1 MRRILSVTS
10 AFVVVVGICL
20 LVWGAARH
28 SNADSNSLKP
38 MTDAE
43 RIASLL
49 ETMETADLAS
59 LPALEIEPF
68 TLPTAGVDVMRV
80 RLNETY
86 DIAGIGKDTVE
97 LTGWVA
103 VKHDNPIAAK
113 GESEVK
119 WGTAVSATEFVGL
132 ELNGTSSLFGP
143 VNVSLDKDN
152 PCIGK
157 VGKLDLPFIVQIA
170 LDNGYA
176 PYRAKTVAYAPTAS
190 KTAKPQLKG
199 EEGAVSKVID
209 GVMEALSNKD
219 AKSLV
224 RYYATDVESSILGD
238 AATPGAKGSANYVE
252 TMDKEFAGI
261 RRIKVLPNND
271 IKIKV
276 SGNLASVSLTG
287 TNDMV
292 GVSGVRQVSPWRWSI
307 QLEKRTG
314 NWMIINEHLS
324 FTRDPNEPEELK
336 VGNKKKS
343 SVCVANVAV
352 SVYLPKLD
360 LRMKTGSPVQW
371 YSEVETIPPVG
382 YTASV
387 DMTPT
392 PMVSNGRQVAT
403 LESGVVKFREVVRHV
418 ALEGTHV
425 GAGL

>member
-1 MRRILSVTS
+1 M
-10 AFVVVVGICL
+10 
-20 LVWGAARH
+20 
-28 SNADSNSLKP
+28 
-38 MTDAE
+38 
-43 RIASLL
+43 
-49 ETMETADLAS
+49 
-59 LPALEIEPF
+59 
-68 TLPTAGVDVMRV
+68 
-80 RLNETY
+80 
-86 DIAGIGKDTVE
+86 
-97 LTGWVA
+97 
-103 VKHDNPIAAK
+103 
-113 GESEVK
+113 
-119 WGTAVSATEFVGL
+119 
-132 ELNGTSSLFGP
+132 
-143 VNVSLDKDN
+143 
-152 PCIGK
+152 
-157 VGKLDLPFIVQIA
+157 
-170 LDNGYA
+170 
-176 PYRAKTVAYAPTAS
+176 
-190 KTAKPQLKG
+190 
-199 EEGAVSKVID
+199 
-209 GVMEALSNKD
+209 
-219 AKSLV
+219 
-224 RYYATDVESSILGD
+224 
-238 AATPGAKGSANYVE
+238 
-252 TMDKEFAGI
+252 
-261 RRIKVLPNND
+261 
-271 IKIKV
+271 